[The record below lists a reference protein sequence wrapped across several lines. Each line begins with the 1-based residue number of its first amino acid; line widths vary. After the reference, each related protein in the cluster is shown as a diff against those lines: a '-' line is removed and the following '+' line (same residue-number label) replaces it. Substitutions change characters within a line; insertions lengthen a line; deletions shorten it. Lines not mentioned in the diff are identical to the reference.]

1 MHHSNFNA
9 SNCLI
14 VSSKAFLSVSKSF
27 NFLASTSCSSLL
39 TFSLYPASFKILLCF
54 SIPFFVFSSFLVA
67 FAISPSMS
75 TRPLTWR
82 NTAAEEETEKTT
94 QPAGRVSLDERIVRE
109 DTPLPERD
117 LMDWIWEVAV
127 SWAVASRVWM
137 KTAIDVLESS

>member
-1 MHHSNFNA
+1 
-9 SNCLI
+9 
-14 VSSKAFLSVSKSF
+14 
-27 NFLASTSCSSLL
+27 
-39 TFSLYPASFKILLCF
+39 
-54 SIPFFVFSSFLVA
+54 
-67 FAISPSMS
+67 MS